1 MPRRLNNRKEAETA
15 RLRDRWESSY
25 RFFRLTPMTA
35 DQGMSLVWLSSSTCN
50 PYSCTV
56 SLPVLKVMV
65 PCARSMPTSA
75 YSSSVALPGWVL
87 TRTVIGLTSCSDM
100 SYQLVGCRV
109 VGTLVRIRSGER
121 SSLGQEAPTVAPAPS
136 EQISQPAW

>member
-1 MPRRLNNRKEAETA
+1 MNQHHPRDGLVHVLRPA
-15 RLRDRWESSY
+15 RSPIAALLYYDCLDRCRNPRCGSQVMIRCLPLQRWDRESSY

-56 SLPVLKVMV
+56 SLPVLKMMV
-65 PCARSMPTSA
+65 PCARSMPTST

-87 TRTVIGLTSCSDM
+87 TRTVMGLPPPQIGF
-100 SYQLVGCRV
+100 
-109 VGTLVRIRSGER
+109 I
-121 SSLGQEAPTVAPAPS
+121 
-136 EQISQPAW
+136 